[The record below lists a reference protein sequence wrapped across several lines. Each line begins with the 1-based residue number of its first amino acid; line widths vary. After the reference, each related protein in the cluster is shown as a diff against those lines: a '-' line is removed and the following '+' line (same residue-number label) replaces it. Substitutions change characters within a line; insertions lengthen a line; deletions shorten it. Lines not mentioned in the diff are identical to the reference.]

1 MVDERGD
8 SHLLGL
14 YLLEVG
20 KYSLLSADEE
30 ADLARRIAKGDQAAR
45 QHLILA
51 NLRLVVNI
59 AKRYRN
65 QGLSLMDLIEEGN
78 LGLIRAVE
86 KFDHTRNLRFS
97 TYATWWIR
105 QFVGR
110 AVQNQGSIVRLPSHK
125 LDALQKCRETFRK
138 LSHDLGREPTEKEL
152 RSELDIEEKEK
163 DDVIRLFYNPAVVE
177 SLVGS
182 DEEPDHSLKLEDTT
196 IPPPDVELF
205 LRTRDERIIRL
216 VDHLPEREKTIIV
229 DRFALHGKEPK
240 TLKDIGKDLG
250 ITRERVRQIQ
260 HKTVEKLKRML
271 LESMAEEDLFQR

>member
-20 KYSLLSADEE
+20 KYNLLSAEEE
-30 ADLARRIAKGDQAAR
+30 AELARRIAEGDQAAR

-86 KFDHTRNLRFS
+86 KFDHTRKLRFS

-110 AVQNQGSIVRLPSHK
+110 AVQNQGNLVRLPSHK
-125 LDALQKCRETFRK
+125 LDALQKCRETFRE

-152 RSELDIEEKEK
+152 RSQLDIIEKEK
-163 DDVIRLFYNPAVVE
+163 DDIIRLFYNPAVVE
-177 SLVGS
+177 SLMGWE
-182 DEEPDHSLKLEDTT
+182 DEPDHSLKLEDTT

-205 LRTRDERIIRL
+205 LRTRDERIVRL
-216 VDHLPEREKTIIV
+216 VDLLPEREKRIIV
-229 DRFALHGKEPK
+229 ERFALHGKEPK
-240 TLKDIGKDLG
+240 TLKDIGRDLG

-260 HKTVEKLKRML
+260 HKTVEKLRRML
-271 LESMAEEDLFQR
+271 LESMDEEDLFQR

>member
-20 KYSLLSADEE
+20 KYNLLSADEE

-86 KFDHTRNLRFS
+86 KFDHTRKLRFS

-110 AVQNQGSIVRLPSHK
+110 AVQNQGSVVRLPSHK
-125 LDALQKCRETFRK
+125 LDALQKCRETFRT
-138 LSHDLGREPTEKEL
+138 LSHNLGREPTEKEL
-152 RSELDIEEKEK
+152 YSELDIDEKEK

-177 SLVGS
+177 SLTGP

-205 LRTRDERIIRL
+205 LRTRDERIVRL
-216 VDHLPEREKTIIV
+216 VDLLPEREKTIIV
-229 DRFALHGKEPK
+229 ERFALHGKESK

-271 LESMAEEDLFQR
+271 LESMAEEDLFPR